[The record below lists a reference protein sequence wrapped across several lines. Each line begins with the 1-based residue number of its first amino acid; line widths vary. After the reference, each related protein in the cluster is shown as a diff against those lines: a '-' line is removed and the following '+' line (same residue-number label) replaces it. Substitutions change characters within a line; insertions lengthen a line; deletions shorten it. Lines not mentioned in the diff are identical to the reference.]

1 MVQEQQVGTAK
12 GRSHFFDPECYL
24 PRLVTMR
31 KRWRKAMVMVSIRAI
46 VPITTTQGAL
56 STSQA
61 LCWPLSHVTAS
72 ALSNK
77 LGT

>member
-12 GRSHFFDPECYL
+12 GWSHFFDPECYL

-56 STSQA
+56 ST
-61 LCWPLSHVTAS
+61 
-72 ALSNK
+72 
-77 LGT
+77 